1 MTDVELEAS
10 LEDVIGQCSV
20 IHPDSQRNLPRWLS
34 KSALHFYSRFK
45 FPSLDVKSW
54 DDKQTLR
61 TNDILMCSECL
72 TDKKVE
78 FDLHNHFLETAKP
91 LRTFDPFGGVG
102 AFGLGLEEA
111 GCVRV
116 THAVEISPSASETMR

>member
-1 MTDVELEAS
+1 M
-10 LEDVIGQCSV
+10 EDVIGQCSV
-20 IHPDSQRNLPRWLS
+20 VHPDSQIDLSRWLS

-45 FPSLDVKSW
+45 FPSLDVRSW
-54 DDKQTLR
+54 NEKQALFTK
-61 TNDILMCSECL
+61 DILMCSECL
-72 TDKKVE
+72 ADRTAQ
-78 FDLHNHFLETAKP
+78 FDLHNKFLDTTKP

-111 GCVRV
+111 GCVKV